1 MIFESFKQYLD
12 FGIDYRCK
20 MICSI
25 KKANLNEIYELSS
38 YDFQQEAD
46 MFRPMTITFLG
57 FDGNGKEIS
66 DFVATGLEAK
76 YITDPR
82 YLQILLGQIPDWH
95 PVKVELY
102 TSGARF
108 IHYKFDENGKVYDW
122 HSVGLEIPPY
132 LQFRIDIE
140 GAAGIPAESYV
151 VTLESRDEHNHH
163 IRFEYDQSEKLRYRG
178 EIKEDEKGT
187 YELITA
193 AR

>member
-1 MIFESFKQYLD
+1 MIFGSFKQYLD
-12 FGIDYRCK
+12 FGINCSCK

-25 KKANLNEIYELSS
+25 KKANLNEIYELIEN
-38 YDFQQEAD
+38 DFQHEAD

-57 FDGNGKEIS
+57 FNGNGKEIS
-66 DFVATGLEAK
+66 DFVTTGLEAE
-76 YITDPR
+76 YVTDPR
-82 YLQILLGQIPDWH
+82 YLQIFLGQIPDWN

-108 IHYKFDENGKVYDW
+108 IYYRFDENGKVCDW
-122 HSVGLEIPPY
+122 YSIELEIPTY

-151 VTLESRDEHNHH
+151 VTLEFRGEHNHYV
-163 IRFEYDQSEKLRYRG
+163 RFEYDQSGKLRYRG